1 MKLKAELEA
10 TGGNTT
16 GFRVPDEFVAELGGG
31 GRPKI
36 VAVVNGYRWRTSIAR
51 MGGEYWLGVSAAN
64 RTGAGVTA
72 GEVLEVEV
80 ALDTAAREVEV
91 PADLARARERTGL
104 DEAVLTGTGQLRGRQ
119 VAVVVSEFG
128 FLAGSIGVAAGE
140 LLLRPAREMILREA
154 LAPAGQEVRL
164 ALAELGKDAGLIG
177 AALIGLEALA
187 G

>member
-1 MKLKAELEA
+1 MRLTAELEA

-72 GEVLEVEV
+72 GEMLDVDVT
-80 ALDTAAREVEV
+80 LDTAAREVEV
-91 PADLARARERTGL
+91 PDDLARALAADPAAKAFWDGLSFSNQRYHVEQIAGAKTDATRERRV
-104 DEAVLTGTGQLRGRQ
+104 AKSIQLLSSGR
-119 VAVVVSEFG
+119 
-128 FLAGSIGVAAGE
+128 
-140 LLLRPAREMILREA
+140 AR
-154 LAPAGQEVRL
+154 
-164 ALAELGKDAGLIG
+164 
-177 AALIGLEALA
+177 
-187 G
+187 